1 MYFKIFNIKRL
12 ILKKL
17 VNQDLQNFKI
27 LKKFQKMRLIISKV
41 PQQVVKFQGFQENY
55 KLKNKKKI

>member
-1 MYFKIFNIKRL
+1 MYFKIFNIKHL

-17 VNQDLQNFKI
+17 VNQDHQNFKI
-27 LKKFQKMRLIISKV
+27 LKKFQKMRLITSKV

-55 KLKNKKKI
+55 KLKN